1 MLTSMATFD
10 HSDLANV
17 RKTTSGLMKKHIL
30 ARVSGV
36 MKVVDK
42 ETAIQNHIDALMLAH
57 TDLPSSGKKMLTSR
71 VRLDQWENAC
81 AMTNTSISMKK
92 RMPAR
97 IAGVLKVVE
106 TATAMTEQ
114 IDASM
119 LVPMD

>member
-10 HSDLANV
+10 QSDLANV
-17 RKTTSGLMKKHIL
+17 MKNTSGLMKKQIL
-30 ARVSGV
+30 AKVSGV

-42 ETAIQNHIDALMLAH
+42 ATAMKNHIDALMLVQ
-57 TDLPSSGKKMLTSR
+57 TDLPLSGKKMLTSR
-71 VRLDQWENAC
+71 ARLEKSENAR
-81 AMTNTSISMKK
+81 ALTITSISIMK
-92 RMPAR
+92 RVVAR

-106 TATAMTEQ
+106 NATAMTEQ